1 MKSVPPRGSGWS
13 ADCRFAIA
21 DCQLMLET
29 ERQSEIGNRHLA
41 ILRPVRYRVTVPTKT
56 EAMPDNDQPRD
67 LDQEQARLAYTI
79 IESLLE
85 HTRVVSDLIALMAQ
99 TLDEDTT
106 KALTQTPVW
115 TAYLDSRRAMERTRA
130 DVEKFAEIMKDL
142 DRVEGQSPMSN
153 VQTPTSEEPE

>member
-1 MKSVPPRGSGWS
+1 M
-13 ADCRFAIA
+13 
-21 DCQLMLET
+21 E
-29 ERQSEIGNRHLA
+29 ESEQEENR
-41 ILRPVRYRVTVPTKT
+41 
-56 EAMPDNDQPRD
+56 PRD

-79 IESLLE
+79 IQSLLE

-130 DVEKFAEIMKDL
+130 EVEEFAEIMKGLSD
-142 DRVEGQSPMSN
+142 E
-153 VQTPTSEEPE
+153 